1 MTRGLNFI
9 VAKKKQTNENF
20 NWTLAVLNKSKM
32 NSDTFKSPDF
42 LCVV

>member
-9 VAKKKQTNENF
+9 VAKKKQTNENC